1 MKKIK
6 HYKIVELLGSG
17 GMGKVYKAFDL
28 MLERDVAI
36 KVLHRHLWNDKKT
49 DDRFLQ
55 EARAI
60 ARLVHPNIVTI
71 HEVGMAGCG
80 RYIVMEFVQG
90 IPLGQLLMA
99 KGALEPEYSIKL
111 AKQVLSGLFSA
122 HKLGIL
128 HRDIKLDNILIADN
142 DIVKILDFGIAK
154 MTAKKGLTAAGDIL
168 GTVEYMAPEQMLGEI
183 VDHRCDIYAAGV
195 VLYQMLTKRLPFQG
209 KDAVA
214 ILYKIMNEDP
224 APPSY
229 YNNQVGQE
237 LDQIVLK
244 AISKTRE
251 ERWETAEAFSIALE
265 SVLQNDRHPLV
276 LCTATIWMNFQH
288 CPLKSMLVRI

>member
-154 MTAKKGLTAAGDIL
+154 ITA
-168 GTVEYMAPEQMLGEI
+168 
-183 VDHRCDIYAAGV
+183 
-195 VLYQMLTKRLPFQG
+195 
-209 KDAVA
+209 
-214 ILYKIMNEDP
+214 
-224 APPSY
+224 
-229 YNNQVGQE
+229 
-237 LDQIVLK
+237 
-244 AISKTRE
+244 
-251 ERWETAEAFSIALE
+251 
-265 SVLQNDRHPLV
+265 
-276 LCTATIWMNFQH
+276 
-288 CPLKSMLVRI
+288 